1 MSGPRDNGRA
11 TRIGTLLV
19 CLVVVAVIFA
29 TSIALSVFYVAQ
41 NQTQPE
47 P

>member
-19 CLVVVAVIFA
+19 CLAVVAVIFA

-41 NQTQPE
+41 NQTQAE